1 MDSKQPGR
9 RRFMKRGVALAG
21 LAVSPAG
28 MALAPESASAQ
39 ARSSGVPDMNSM
51 VYVLYGA
58 RSHFV
63 DTVGYSKAPLI
74 TRRVARGRTRI
85 DPERARRS
93 RT

>member
-51 VYVLYGA
+51 EYVL
-58 RSHFV
+58 
-63 DTVGYSKAPLI
+63 
-74 TRRVARGRTRI
+74 
-85 DPERARRS
+85 
-93 RT
+93 